1 VGLIGLEGGN
11 GLTLMVDE
19 RQGGERMTRIKGV
32 RKKLSQNLR
41 AFLSR
46 MLRHGIP
53 GLHVLSY
60 DEIPEDKQI
69 KVVASIGAPLPQS
82 EQPQT
87 PQPTM

>member
-1 VGLIGLEGGN
+1 MGLIGLEGGN

-53 GLHVLSY
+53 CLHVLSY